1 MGRTQDREKDA
12 MKNLVTTGY
21 ETLLRL
27 NEANQDYFLER
38 WSIRMEDAGYLQHT
52 TAKRVDCLVALK
64 EFLQPVLADIES
76 GQVPAEFSELLHR
89 DSGWERFLI
98 ESSRRHRTRGITFD
112 MFLGCFKTFIYSL
125 LDVIEAMDVE
135 YARKVDARRLIRLYG
150 DAIEVLYLQDW
161 IRIFPEFSDGRLDDM
176 NRLLT
181 LEKCRFENIL
191 NATSDLILVVDGGGL
206 VVNINA
212 AVKAVMDE
220 KQALKRPV
228 WEVLSLEG
236 GSVEELLR
244 YYPVGITC
252 ELAPFGESSIYKMQV
267 NPLKSVSLASDQY
280 IFVLTNMT
288 TQAMQ
293 RQTLERIV
301 DEKTEALRKEKAQ
314 LEEMNITLR
323 NVLKSVGREHEEHAS
338 NLAAKVNTLV
348 LPSLERIESEND
360 PAIRKGYVTVVK
372 DQLTR
377 LLPRDSG
384 GMPLLL
390 KLTQMEMKVCQF
402 IQSGHSNKDIAD
414 LLTLSVETIQ
424 THRKSIRRKLGL
436 HGRNANLYAHLNT
449 MGLQDQ
455 MGS

>member
-1 MGRTQDREKDA
+1 MNAKDS
-12 MKNLVTTGY
+12 TCY
-21 ETLLRL
+21 QILLGL
-27 NEANQDYFLER
+27 TEAHQDYFLAR
-38 WSIRMEDAGYLQHT
+38 WSLRMEAAGYLQHT
-52 TAKRVDCLVALK
+52 TAKRVDCMVALK
-64 EFLQPVLADIES
+64 EFLQPIIEDIEHD
-76 GQVPAEFSELLHR
+76 VIPDEFSSLLRR
-89 DSGWERFLI
+89 DNGWERFLI
-98 ESSRRHRTRGITFD
+98 ESSRRHRARGITFD
-112 MFLGCFKTFIYSL
+112 MFLGCFKTFVYSL
-125 LDVIEAMDVE
+125 LDVIESMDAQ
-135 YARKVDARRLIRLYG
+135 YDRKVEARRLVRIYG
-150 DAIEVLYLQDW
+150 DALEVLYLQDW
-161 IRIFPEFSDGRLDDM
+161 IRIFPEFSDKKLDDM

-191 NATSDLILVVDGGGL
+191 NATSDLMFVVDGNGS
-206 VVNINA
+206 VANINA
-212 AVKAVMDE
+212 AVKAVMGE
-220 KQALKRPV
+220 ASTLGRPI

-236 GSVEELLR
+236 FSVEELLR

-252 ELAPFGESSIYKMQV
+252 ELAPIDETTIYRMQI
-267 NPLKSVSLASDQY
+267 NPINSVSLASDQY

-323 NVLKSVGREHEEHAS
+323 NVLKSVGKEHEDHAS

-348 LPSLERIESEND
+348 LPALERIESEND

-377 LLPRDSG
+377 LLPRDSS

-414 LLTLSVETIQ
+414 LMNLSVETIQ
-424 THRKSIRRKLGL
+424 THRKNIRRKLGL
-436 HGRNANLYAHLNT
+436 LGKSISLYAHLNT
-449 MGLQDQ
+449 MGLKDTL
-455 MGS
+455 GR

>member
-1 MGRTQDREKDA
+1 
-12 MKNLVTTGY
+12 MKTPATNGH
-21 ETLLRL
+21 EGLLRL
-27 NEANQDYFLER
+27 IGSDQDYFLER
-38 WSIRMEDAGYLQHT
+38 WAIRMEAAGYLQHT
-52 TAKRVDCLVALK
+52 TAKRVDCMVALK
-64 EFLQPVLADIES
+64 EFLHPILADLETGGIPS
-76 GQVPAEFSELLHR
+76 DFPELLHR

-98 ESSRRHRTRGITFD
+98 ESSRRHRARGITFD
-112 MFLGCFKTFIYSL
+112 MFLGCFKTFIHSL
-125 LDVIEAMDVE
+125 LDVIEAMDAE
-135 YARKVDARRLIRLYG
+135 YARKVEARRLIRLYG
-150 DAIEVLYLQDW
+150 DALEVLYLQDW
-161 IRIFPEFSDGRLDDM
+161 IRTFPDFSDGRLDDM

-191 NATSDLILVVDGGGL
+191 NATSDLILVVDATGQ

-220 KQALKRPV
+220 ARVLHRPI

-236 GSVEELLR
+236 DSVEELLR

-252 ELAPFGESSIYKMQV
+252 ELAPFGESAIYKMQV
-267 NPLKSVSLASDQY
+267 NPLKSVSMASDQY

-288 TQAMQ
+288 TQALQ
-293 RQTLERIV
+293 RETLERIV
-301 DEKTEALRKEKAQ
+301 GEKTEALRREKAQ

-348 LPSLERIESEND
+348 LPALERIESEND

-414 LLTLSVETIQ
+414 LLNLSVETIQ

-436 HGRNANLYAHLNT
+436 HGRNISLYAHLNT
-449 MGLQDQ
+449 MGLDAS

>member
-1 MGRTQDREKDA
+1 MTTP
-12 MKNLVTTGY
+12 VTNGH
-21 ETLLRL
+21 EGLLRL
-27 NEANQDYFLER
+27 IESDQDSFLER
-38 WSIRMEDAGYLQHT
+38 WTIRMEAAGYLQHT
-52 TAKRVDCLVALK
+52 TAKRVDCMVALQ
-64 EFLQPVLADIES
+64 EFLHPILADLETGGIPS
-76 GQVPAEFSELLHR
+76 DFPELLRR

-98 ESSRRHRTRGITFD
+98 ESSRRHRARGITFD
-112 MFLGCFKTFIYSL
+112 MFLGCFKTFIHSL
-125 LDVIEAMDVE
+125 LDVIEAMDAE
-135 YARKVDARRLIRLYG
+135 YARKVEARRLIRLYG
-150 DAIEVLYLQDW
+150 DALEVLYLQDW
-161 IRIFPEFSDGRLDDM
+161 IRIFPDFSDGRLDDM

-191 NATSDLILVVDGGGL
+191 NATSDLILVVDATGQ

-220 KQALKRPV
+220 ARVLHRPI

-236 GSVEELLR
+236 DSVEELLR

-252 ELAPFGESSIYKMQV
+252 ELAPFGESAIYKMQV
-267 NPLKSVSLASDQY
+267 NPLKSVSMASDQY

-288 TQAMQ
+288 TQALQ
-293 RQTLERIV
+293 REKLERIV
-301 DEKTEALRKEKAQ
+301 DEKTEALRREKAQ

-348 LPSLERIESEND
+348 LPALERIESEND
-360 PAIRKGYVTVVK
+360 PSIRKGYVTVVK

-414 LLTLSVETIQ
+414 LLNLSVETIQ

-436 HGRNANLYAHLNT
+436 HGRNISLYAHLNT
-449 MGLQDQ
+449 MGLDES

>member
-1 MGRTQDREKDA
+1 
-12 MKNLVTTGY
+12 MKTPVTNGH
-21 ETLLRL
+21 EGLLRL
-27 NEANQDYFLER
+27 IETDQDYFLER
-38 WSIRMEDAGYLQHT
+38 WTIRMEAAGYLQHT
-52 TAKRVDCLVALK
+52 TAKRVDCMVALK
-64 EFLQPVLADIES
+64 EFLHPILADLES
-76 GQVPAEFSELLHR
+76 GGIPSDFPELLRR

-98 ESSRRHRTRGITFD
+98 ESSRRHRARGITFD
-112 MFLGCFKTFIYSL
+112 MFLGCFKTFIHSL
-125 LDVIEAMDVE
+125 LDVIEAMDAE
-135 YARKVDARRLIRLYG
+135 YARKVEARRLIRLYG
-150 DAIEVLYLQDW
+150 DALEVLYLQDW
-161 IRIFPEFSDGRLDDM
+161 IRTFPDFSDGRLDDM

-191 NATSDLILVVDGGGL
+191 NATSDLILVVDATGQ

-220 KQALKRPV
+220 AHVMHRPI

-236 GSVEELLR
+236 DSVDELLR

-252 ELAPFGESSIYKMQV
+252 ELAPFGESAIYRMQV
-267 NPLKSVSLASDQY
+267 NPLKSVSMASDQY

-293 RQTLERIV
+293 RETLERIV
-301 DEKTEALRKEKAQ
+301 DEKTEALRREKAQ

-348 LPSLERIESEND
+348 LPALERIESEND
-360 PAIRKGYVTVVK
+360 PAIRKGYVTVAK

-414 LLTLSVETIQ
+414 LLNLSVETIQ

-436 HGRNANLYAHLNT
+436 HGRSVSLFAHLNT
-449 MGLQDQ
+449 MGLDSAL
-455 MGS
+455 GS

>member
-1 MGRTQDREKDA
+1 
-12 MKNLVTTGY
+12 MKTPATNGH
-21 ETLLRL
+21 EGLLRL
-27 NEANQDYFLER
+27 IESDQDYFLER
-38 WSIRMEDAGYLQHT
+38 WAIRMEAAGYLQHT
-52 TAKRVDCLVALK
+52 TAKRVDCMVALK
-64 EFLQPVLADIES
+64 EFLHPILADLETGGIPS
-76 GQVPAEFSELLHR
+76 DFPELLHR

-98 ESSRRHRTRGITFD
+98 ESSRRHRARGITFD
-112 MFLGCFKTFIYSL
+112 MFLGCFKTFIHSL
-125 LDVIEAMDVE
+125 LDVIEAMDAE
-135 YARKVDARRLIRLYG
+135 YARKVEARRLIRLYG
-150 DAIEVLYLQDW
+150 DALEVLYLQDW
-161 IRIFPEFSDGRLDDM
+161 IRTFPDFSDGRLDDM

-191 NATSDLILVVDGGGL
+191 NATSDLILVVDATGQ

-220 KQALKRPV
+220 ARVLHRPI

-236 GSVEELLR
+236 DSVEELLR

-252 ELAPFGESSIYKMQV
+252 ELAPFGESAIYKMQV
-267 NPLKSVSLASDQY
+267 NPLKSVSMASDQY

-288 TQAMQ
+288 TQALQ
-293 RQTLERIV
+293 RETLERIV
-301 DEKTEALRKEKAQ
+301 GEKTEALRREKAQ

-348 LPSLERIESEND
+348 LPALERIESEND

-414 LLTLSVETIQ
+414 LLNLSVETIQ

-436 HGRNANLYAHLNT
+436 HGRNISLYAHLNT
-449 MGLQDQ
+449 MGLDAS

>member
-1 MGRTQDREKDA
+1 
-12 MKNLVTTGY
+12 MKPLVTTGY
-21 ETLLRL
+21 EALLRL
-27 NEANQDYFLER
+27 VESHRDYFLER
-38 WSIRMEDAGYLQHT
+38 WAVRMDAAGYLQHT
-52 TAKRVDCLVALK
+52 TAKRQDCLVALK
-64 EFLQPVLADIES
+64 EFLEPVLNDIERRE
-76 GQVPAEFSELLHR
+76 VPAEFSELLRR

-98 ESSRRHRTRGITFD
+98 ESSRRHRARGITFD

-135 YARKVDARRLIRLYG
+135 YARKVEARRLIRLYG
-150 DAIEVLYLQDW
+150 DALEVLYIQDW
-161 IRIFPEFSDGRLDDM
+161 TSLYPDFPETRLDDM

-191 NATSDLILVVDGGGL
+191 NATSDLMFVVDSTGV
-206 VVNINA
+206 VVNVNA
-212 AVKAVMDE
+212 AVQAVMAGD
-220 KQALKRPV
+220 ALYRPI
-228 WEVLSLEG
+228 WEVLSLEAD
-236 GSVEELLR
+236 SVAEMLR
-244 YYPVGITC
+244 YYPLGATC
-252 ELAPFGESSIYKMQV
+252 ELAPFGESAIYKMQI
-267 NPLKSVSLASDQY
+267 NAINTVSLASDQY

-293 RQTLERIV
+293 RETLERIV
-301 DEKTEALRKEKAQ
+301 DEKTEALRREKAQ

-348 LPSLERIESEND
+348 LPALERIESEND
-360 PAIRKGYVTVVK
+360 ASIRKGYVTVVK

-377 LLPRDSG
+377 LLPRDPG

-414 LLTLSVETIQ
+414 LLNLSVETIQ

-436 HGRNANLYAHLNT
+436 HGRSVSLYAHLNT
-449 MGLQDQ
+449 MGLDES
-455 MGS
+455 MGR

>member
-1 MGRTQDREKDA
+1 MNAKDSTC
-12 MKNLVTTGY
+12 NQILLGLT
-21 ETLLRL
+21 ETH
-27 NEANQDYFLER
+27 QDYFLER
-38 WSIRMEDAGYLQHT
+38 WSVRMEAAGYLQHT
-52 TAKRVDCLVALK
+52 TAKRVDCMVALK
-64 EFLQPVLADIES
+64 EFLQPIIEDIEHDLI
-76 GQVPAEFSELLHR
+76 PDEFSVLLR
-89 DSGWERFLI
+89 RNNGWERFLI

-112 MFLGCFKTFIYSL
+112 MFLGCFKTFVYSL
-125 LDVIEAMDVE
+125 LDVIEGMDAE
-135 YARKVDARRLIRLYG
+135 YGRKVEARRLVRIYG
-150 DAIEVLYLQDW
+150 DALEVLYLQDW
-161 IRIFPEFSDGRLDDM
+161 IRIFPEFSDRKLDDM

-191 NATSDLILVVDGGGL
+191 NATSDLMFVVDGNGL

-220 KQALKRPV
+220 ALTLDRPI

-236 GSVEELLR
+236 SSVEELLR

-252 ELAPFGESSIYKMQV
+252 ELAPFGETTIYRMQI
-267 NPLKSVSLASDQY
+267 NPINSVSLASDQF

-288 TQAMQ
+288 TQALQ
-293 RQTLERIV
+293 RQILERIV

-323 NVLKSVGREHEEHAS
+323 NVLRSVGKEHEDHAS

-348 LPSLERIESEND
+348 LPALERIESEND

-377 LLPRDSG
+377 LLPQDPS

-414 LLTLSVETIQ
+414 LMNLSIETIQ
-424 THRKSIRRKLGL
+424 THRKNIRRKLGL
-436 HGRNANLYAHLNT
+436 LGRNVSLYAHLNT
-449 MGLQDQ
+449 MGLNEPL
-455 MGS
+455 GR

>member
-1 MGRTQDREKDA
+1 MHEWEKDV
-12 MKNLVTTGY
+12 MKALVTTGH
-21 ETLLRL
+21 ETLLGL
-27 NEANQDYFLER
+27 VQLHQEYFLER
-38 WSIRMEDAGYLQHT
+38 WAVHMETAGYLQHT
-52 TAKRVDCLVALK
+52 TAKREDCLVALT
-64 EFLQPVLADIES
+64 EFLQPILRDIER
-76 GQVPAEFSELLHR
+76 AEIPEDFSELLR
-89 DSGWERFLI
+89 RGTGWERFLV
-98 ESSRRHRTRGITFD
+98 ESSRRHRARGITFD
-112 MFLGCFKTFIYSL
+112 MFLGCFKTFVYSL

-161 IRIFPEFSDGRLDDM
+161 IRISPDFSDGRLDDM

-191 NATSDLILVVDGGGL
+191 NATSDLILVVDSDGL

-228 WEVLSLEG
+228 WEILSLEG
-236 GSVEELLR
+236 GSIEELLR

-288 TQAMQ
+288 TQALQ
-293 RQTLERIV
+293 RETLEGIV
-301 DEKTEALRKEKAQ
+301 DEKTEALRREKAQ

-323 NVLKSVGREHEEHAS
+323 NVLKNVGKEHEEHAS
-338 NLAAKVNTLV
+338 ELAAKVNTLV
-348 LPSLERIESEND
+348 LPALERIETEND

-384 GMPLLL
+384 GMPLLF

-414 LLTLSVETIQ
+414 LLNLSVETIQ
-424 THRKSIRRKLGL
+424 THRKNIRRKLGL
-436 HGRNANLYAHLNT
+436 HGRSVSLYAHLNT

-455 MGS
+455 LGS

>member
-1 MGRTQDREKDA
+1 
-12 MKNLVTTGY
+12 MKTPVTNGH
-21 ETLLRL
+21 EGLLRL
-27 NEANQDYFLER
+27 IETDQDYFLER
-38 WSIRMEDAGYLQHT
+38 WTIRMEAAGYLQHT
-52 TAKRVDCLVALK
+52 TAKRVDCMVALK
-64 EFLQPVLADIES
+64 EFLHPILADLES
-76 GQVPAEFSELLHR
+76 GGIPSDFPELLRR

-98 ESSRRHRTRGITFD
+98 ESSRRHRARGITFD
-112 MFLGCFKTFIYSL
+112 MFLGCFKTFIHSL
-125 LDVIEAMDVE
+125 LDVIEAMDAE
-135 YARKVDARRLIRLYG
+135 YARKVEARRLIRLYG
-150 DAIEVLYLQDW
+150 DALEVLYLQDW
-161 IRIFPEFSDGRLDDM
+161 IRTFPDFSDGRLDDM

-191 NATSDLILVVDGGGL
+191 NATSDLILVVDGTGQ

-220 KQALKRPV
+220 AHVMHRPI

-236 GSVEELLR
+236 DSVDELLR

-252 ELAPFGESSIYKMQV
+252 ELAPFGESAIYRMQV
-267 NPLKSVSLASDQY
+267 NPLKSVSMASDQY

-293 RQTLERIV
+293 RETLERIV
-301 DEKTEALRKEKAQ
+301 DEKTEALRREKAQ

-348 LPSLERIESEND
+348 LPALERIESEND
-360 PAIRKGYVTVVK
+360 PAIRKGYVTVAK

-414 LLTLSVETIQ
+414 LLNLSVETIQ

-436 HGRNANLYAHLNT
+436 HGRSVSLFAHLNT
-449 MGLQDQ
+449 MGLDSAL
-455 MGS
+455 GS

>member
-1 MGRTQDREKDA
+1 MGRTHDRGSTT
-12 MKNLVTTGY
+12 MKTLATTDH
-21 ETLLRL
+21 EVLLRL
-27 NEANQDYFLER
+27 VETHEDFFLER
-38 WSIRMEDAGYLQHT
+38 WSVRMEVAGYLQHT

-64 EFLQPVLADIES
+64 EFVQPILADIES
-76 GQVPAEFSELLHR
+76 GRTPADFSELLRR

-98 ESSRRHRTRGITFD
+98 ESSRRHRARGITLD
-112 MFLGCFKTFIYSL
+112 MFLGCFKTFIHSL

-135 YARKVDARRLIRLYG
+135 YVRKVEARRLTRLYG

-161 IRIFPEFSDGRLDDM
+161 IRIFPEFSDGRLEDM

-191 NATSDLILVVDGGGL
+191 NATSDLILVVDANGL
-206 VVNINA
+206 VVNTNA

-220 KQALKRPV
+220 GNVLGHPV

-236 GSVEELLR
+236 DSVEELLR

-252 ELAPFGESSIYKMQV
+252 ELAPFGESAIFRMQV

-301 DEKTEALRKEKAQ
+301 DEKTEALRREKAQ

-348 LPSLERIESEND
+348 LPALERIESEND

-402 IQSGHSNKDIAD
+402 VQSGHSNKDIAD
-414 LLTLSVETIQ
+414 LLNLSVETIQ

-436 HGRNANLYAHLNT
+436 HGKNASLYAHLNT
-449 MGLQDQ
+449 MGLND
-455 MGS
+455 

>member
-1 MGRTQDREKDA
+1 
-12 MKNLVTTGY
+12 MKTPATNGH
-21 ETLLRL
+21 EGLLRL
-27 NEANQDYFLER
+27 IESDQDYFLER
-38 WSIRMEDAGYLQHT
+38 WAIRMEAAGYLQHT
-52 TAKRVDCLVALK
+52 TAKRVDCMVALK
-64 EFLQPVLADIES
+64 EFLHPILADLETGGIPS
-76 GQVPAEFSELLHR
+76 DFPELLHR

-98 ESSRRHRTRGITFD
+98 ESSRRHRARGITFD
-112 MFLGCFKTFIYSL
+112 MFLGCFKTFIHSL
-125 LDVIEAMDVE
+125 LDVIEAMDAE
-135 YARKVDARRLIRLYG
+135 YARKVEARRLIRLYG
-150 DAIEVLYLQDW
+150 DALEVLYLQDW
-161 IRIFPEFSDGRLDDM
+161 IRTFPDFSDGRLDDM

-191 NATSDLILVVDGGGL
+191 NATSDLILVVDATGQ

-220 KQALKRPV
+220 ARVLHRPI

-236 GSVEELLR
+236 DSVEELLR

-252 ELAPFGESSIYKMQV
+252 ELAPFGESAIYKMQV
-267 NPLKSVSLASDQY
+267 NPLKSVSMASDQY

-288 TQAMQ
+288 TQALQ
-293 RQTLERIV
+293 RETLERIV
-301 DEKTEALRKEKAQ
+301 GEKTEALRREKAQ

-348 LPSLERIESEND
+348 LPALERIESEND

-414 LLTLSVETIQ
+414 LLNLSVETIQ

-436 HGRNANLYAHLNT
+436 HGRNISLYAHLNT
-449 MGLQDQ
+449 MGLDES

>member
-1 MGRTQDREKDA
+1 
-12 MKNLVTTGY
+12 MKTPVTNGH
-21 ETLLRL
+21 EGLLRL
-27 NEANQDYFLER
+27 IETHQDYFLER
-38 WSIRMEDAGYLQHT
+38 WAIRMEAAGYLQHT
-52 TAKRVDCLVALK
+52 TAKRVDCMVALK
-64 EFLQPVLADIES
+64 EFLHPILADLETGGIPS
-76 GQVPAEFSELLHR
+76 DFPELLRR

-98 ESSRRHRTRGITFD
+98 ESSRRHRARGITFD
-112 MFLGCFKTFIYSL
+112 MFLGCFKTFIHSL
-125 LDVIEAMDVE
+125 LDVIEAMDAE
-135 YARKVDARRLIRLYG
+135 YARKVEARRLIRLYG
-150 DAIEVLYLQDW
+150 DALEVLYLQDW
-161 IRIFPEFSDGRLDDM
+161 IRTFPDFSDGRLDDM

-191 NATSDLILVVDGGGL
+191 NATSDLILVVDATGQ

-220 KQALKRPV
+220 ARVLHRPI

-236 GSVEELLR
+236 DSVEELLR

-252 ELAPFGESSIYKMQV
+252 ELAPFGESAIYKMQV
-267 NPLKSVSLASDQY
+267 NPLKSVSMASDQY

-288 TQAMQ
+288 TQALQ
-293 RQTLERIV
+293 RETLERIV
-301 DEKTEALRKEKAQ
+301 GEKTEALRREKAQ

-348 LPSLERIESEND
+348 LPALERIESEND

-414 LLTLSVETIQ
+414 LLNLSVETIQ

-436 HGRNANLYAHLNT
+436 HGRNISLYAHLNT
-449 MGLQDQ
+449 MGLDAS

>member
-1 MGRTQDREKDA
+1 

>member
-1 MGRTQDREKDA
+1 
-12 MKNLVTTGY
+12 MKTPVTNGH
-21 ETLLRL
+21 EGLLRL
-27 NEANQDYFLER
+27 IESDQDYFLER
-38 WSIRMEDAGYLQHT
+38 WTIRMEAAGYLQHT
-52 TAKRVDCLVALK
+52 TAKRVDCMVALR
-64 EFLQPVLADIES
+64 EFLHPILTDIQS
-76 GQVPAEFSELLHR
+76 GGVPADFPELLRR

-98 ESSRRHRTRGITFD
+98 ESSRRHRARGITFD
-112 MFLGCFKTFIYSL
+112 MFLGCFKTFIHSL
-125 LDVIEAMDVE
+125 LDVVEAMDAE
-135 YARKVDARRLIRLYG
+135 YARKVEARRLIRLYG
-150 DAIEVLYLQDW
+150 DALEVLYLQDW
-161 IRIFPEFSDGRLDDM
+161 IRTFPDFSDGRLDDM

-191 NATSDLILVVDGGGL
+191 NATSDLILVVDATGQ

-220 KQALKRPV
+220 AHVLHRPV

-236 GSVEELLR
+236 DSVEELLR

-252 ELAPFGESSIYKMQV
+252 ELAPFGESAIYKMQV
-267 NPLKSVSLASDQY
+267 TPLKSVSMASDQY

-288 TQAMQ
+288 TQALQ
-293 RQTLERIV
+293 REKLERIV
-301 DEKTEALRKEKAQ
+301 DEKTEALRREKAQ

-348 LPSLERIESEND
+348 LPALERIESEND
-360 PAIRKGYVTVVK
+360 PSIRKGYFTVVK

-414 LLTLSVETIQ
+414 LLNLSVETIQ

-436 HGRNANLYAHLNT
+436 HGRNISLYAHLNT
-449 MGLQDQ
+449 MGLDES

>member
-1 MGRTQDREKDA
+1 
-12 MKNLVTTGY
+12 MKTLDTNGY

-27 NEANQDYFLER
+27 GEADQDYFLER
-38 WSIRMEDAGYLQHT
+38 WSIRMEAAGYLQHT

-76 GQVPAEFSELLHR
+76 GEIPADFSVLLRR

-98 ESSRRHRTRGITFD
+98 ESSRRHRARGITFD

-125 LDVIEAMDVE
+125 LDVIEVMDVE
-135 YARKVDARRLIRLYG
+135 YARKVDARRLIRRYG

-161 IRIFPEFSDGRLDDM
+161 IRIFPEFSVDRLDDM

-191 NATSDLILVVDGGGL
+191 NATSDLILVVDGSGL

-212 AVKAVMDE
+212 AVKALMDE
-220 KQALKRPV
+220 TQALDRPV
-228 WEVLSLEG
+228 WEVLALEG
-236 GSVEELLR
+236 DSVEELLR

-252 ELAPFGESSIYKMQV
+252 ELAPFGESSIYRMQI

-301 DEKTEALRKEKAQ
+301 DEKTEDLRKEKAQ

-348 LPSLERIESEND
+348 LPALERIESEND
-360 PAIRKGYVTVVK
+360 LAIRKGYITVVK

-377 LLPRDSG
+377 LLPRDTG

-414 LLTLSVETIQ
+414 LLNLSVETPDPPQEHPPQ
-424 THRKSIRRKLGL
+424 TRSARQKRQPLRPSQHHGIA
-436 HGRNANLYAHLNT
+436 GRN
-449 MGLQDQ
+449 G
-455 MGS
+455 

>member
-1 MGRTQDREKDA
+1 
-12 MKNLVTTGY
+12 MKTPVTNGH
-21 ETLLRL
+21 EGLLRL
-27 NEANQDYFLER
+27 IESDQDYFLER
-38 WSIRMEDAGYLQHT
+38 WAIRMEAAGYLQHT
-52 TAKRVDCLVALK
+52 TAKRVDCMVALK
-64 EFLQPVLADIES
+64 EFLHPILADLES
-76 GQVPAEFSELLHR
+76 GGIPSDFPELLRR

-98 ESSRRHRTRGITFD
+98 ESSRRHRARGITFD
-112 MFLGCFKTFIYSL
+112 MFLGCFKTFIHSL
-125 LDVIEAMDVE
+125 LDVIEAMDAE
-135 YARKVDARRLIRLYG
+135 YARKVEARRLIRLYG
-150 DAIEVLYLQDW
+150 DALEVLYLQDW
-161 IRIFPEFSDGRLDDM
+161 IRIFPDFSDGRLDDM

-191 NATSDLILVVDGGGL
+191 NATSDLILVVDGTGQ

-220 KQALKRPV
+220 ARVLHRPV

-236 GSVEELLR
+236 DSVEELLR

-252 ELAPFGESSIYKMQV
+252 ELAPFGESAIYKMQV
-267 NPLKSVSLASDQY
+267 NPLKSVSMASDQY

-288 TQAMQ
+288 TQALQ
-293 RQTLERIV
+293 RETLERIV
-301 DEKTEALRKEKAQ
+301 GEKTEALRREKAQ

-348 LPSLERIESEND
+348 LPALERIESEND
-360 PAIRKGYVTVVK
+360 PSIRKGYVTVVK

-414 LLTLSVETIQ
+414 LLNLSVETIQ

-436 HGRNANLYAHLNT
+436 KGGSLSLAAF
-449 MGLQDQ
+449 LQQ
-455 MGS
+455 HPPL

>member
-1 MGRTQDREKDA
+1 
-12 MKNLVTTGY
+12 MKTLVTTGY

-27 NEANQDYFLER
+27 DEANQDYFLER

-191 NATSDLILVVDGGGL
+191 NATSDLILVVDGNGL

-220 KQALKRPV
+220 KQALERPV

-288 TQAMQ
+288 TQALQ

-323 NVLKSVGREHEEHAS
+323 NVLKNVGKEHEEHADK
-338 NLAAKVNTLV
+338 LAAKVNTLV
-348 LPSLERIESEND
+348 LPALERIETEND
-360 PAIRKGYVTVVK
+360 PGIRKGYVTVVK

-414 LLTLSVETIQ
+414 LLNLSVETIQ
-424 THRKSIRRKLGL
+424 THRKNIRRKLGL
-436 HGRNANLYAHLNT
+436 HGRSVSLYAHLNT

-455 MGS
+455 LGS

>member
-1 MGRTQDREKDA
+1 
-12 MKNLVTTGY
+12 MKTPATNGH
-21 ETLLRL
+21 EGLLRL
-27 NEANQDYFLER
+27 IESDQDYFLER
-38 WSIRMEDAGYLQHT
+38 WAIRMEAAGYLQHT
-52 TAKRVDCLVALK
+52 TAKRVDCMVALK
-64 EFLQPVLADIES
+64 EFLHPILADLETGGIPS
-76 GQVPAEFSELLHR
+76 DFPELLHR

-98 ESSRRHRTRGITFD
+98 ESSRRHRARGITFD
-112 MFLGCFKTFIYSL
+112 MFLGCFKTFIHSL
-125 LDVIEAMDVE
+125 LDVIEAMDAE
-135 YARKVDARRLIRLYG
+135 YARKVEARRLIRLYG
-150 DAIEVLYLQDW
+150 DALEVLYLQDW
-161 IRIFPEFSDGRLDDM
+161 IRTFPDFSDGRLDDM

-191 NATSDLILVVDGGGL
+191 NATSDLILVVDATGQ

-220 KQALKRPV
+220 ARVLHRPI

-236 GSVEELLR
+236 DSVEELLR

-252 ELAPFGESSIYKMQV
+252 ELAPFGESAIYKMQV
-267 NPLKSVSLASDQY
+267 NPLKSVSMASDQY

-288 TQAMQ
+288 TQALQ
-293 RQTLERIV
+293 RETLERIV
-301 DEKTEALRKEKAQ
+301 GEKTEALRREKAQ

-348 LPSLERIESEND
+348 LPALERIESEND
-360 PAIRKGYVTVVK
+360 PSIRKGYVTVVK

-414 LLTLSVETIQ
+414 LLNLSVETIQ

-436 HGRNANLYAHLNT
+436 HGRNISLYAHLNT
-449 MGLQDQ
+449 MGLDAS

>member
-1 MGRTQDREKDA
+1 LPEKIA
-12 MKNLVTTGY
+12 MKTPATNGH
-21 ETLLRL
+21 EGLLRL
-27 NEANQDYFLER
+27 IESDQDYFLER
-38 WSIRMEDAGYLQHT
+38 WAIRMEAAGYLQHT
-52 TAKRVDCLVALK
+52 TAKRVDCMVALK
-64 EFLQPVLADIES
+64 EFLHPILADLETGGIPS
-76 GQVPAEFSELLHR
+76 DFPELLHR

-98 ESSRRHRTRGITFD
+98 ESSRRHRARGITFD
-112 MFLGCFKTFIYSL
+112 MFLGCFKTFIHSL
-125 LDVIEAMDVE
+125 LDVIEAMDAE
-135 YARKVDARRLIRLYG
+135 YARKVEARRLIRLYG
-150 DAIEVLYLQDW
+150 DALEVLYLQDW
-161 IRIFPEFSDGRLDDM
+161 IRTFPDFSDGRLDDM

-191 NATSDLILVVDGGGL
+191 NATSDLILVVDATGQ

-220 KQALKRPV
+220 ARVLHRPI

-236 GSVEELLR
+236 DSVEELLR

-252 ELAPFGESSIYKMQV
+252 ELAPFGESAIYKMQV
-267 NPLKSVSLASDQY
+267 NPLKSVSMASDQY

-288 TQAMQ
+288 TQALQ
-293 RQTLERIV
+293 RETLERIV
-301 DEKTEALRKEKAQ
+301 GEKTEALRREKAQ

-348 LPSLERIESEND
+348 LPALERIESEND

-414 LLTLSVETIQ
+414 LLNLSVETIQ

-436 HGRNANLYAHLNT
+436 HGRNISLYAHLNT
-449 MGLQDQ
+449 MGLDAS

>member
-1 MGRTQDREKDA
+1 MQERNKDA
-12 MKNLVTTGY
+12 MKTLVTTAHG
-21 ETLLRL
+21 TLLRL
-27 NEANQDYFLER
+27 VESQLEYFLER
-38 WSIRMEDAGYLQHT
+38 WALHMETAGYLQHT
-52 TAKRVDCLVALK
+52 TAKREDCLVALT
-64 EFLQPVLADIES
+64 EFLQPILHDIER
-76 GQVPAEFSELLHR
+76 GEVPRDFSELLR
-89 DSGWERFLI
+89 RGSGWERFLV
-98 ESSRRHRTRGITFD
+98 ESSRRHRARGITFD
-112 MFLGCFKTFIYSL
+112 MFLGCFKTFIYSV
-125 LDVIEAMDVE
+125 LDVIEAMDTD
-135 YARKVDARRLIRLYG
+135 YARKVDARRLVRLYG
-150 DAIEVLYLQDW
+150 DALEVLYLQDW
-161 IRIFPEFSDGRLDDM
+161 IRISHDFSDGRLDDM

-191 NATSDLILVVDGGGL
+191 NATSDLILVVDVDGL
-206 VVNINA
+206 VVNTNA

-220 KQALKRPV
+220 ARVLGRPI

-236 GSVEELLR
+236 ESVGEMLR

-252 ELAPFGESSIYKMQV
+252 ELAPFGENSIYRMQV

-293 RQTLERIV
+293 RETLERIV
-301 DEKTEALRKEKAQ
+301 DEKTEALRREKAQ

-323 NVLKSVGREHEEHAS
+323 NVLKSVGREHEEHAGK
-338 NLAAKVNTLV
+338 LAVKVNTLV
-348 LPSLERIESEND
+348 LPALERIETEND
-360 PAIRKGYVTVVK
+360 AAIRKGYVTVVK

-414 LLTLSVETIQ
+414 LLNLSVETIQ
-424 THRKSIRRKLGL
+424 THRKNIRRKLGL
-436 HGRNANLYAHLNT
+436 HGRSVSLYAHLNT

-455 MGS
+455 LGS

>member
-1 MGRTQDREKDA
+1 
-12 MKNLVTTGY
+12 MKTLVTTGY

-27 NEANQDYFLER
+27 DEANQDYFLER

-64 EFLQPVLADIES
+64 EFLQPVLADMES

-191 NATSDLILVVDGGGL
+191 NATSDLILVVDGSGL

-212 AVKAVMDE
+212 AVKDVMDE
-220 KQALKRPV
+220 KQALERPV

-402 IQSGHSNKDIAD
+402 IQSGHSNKGIAD

-436 HGRNANLYAHLNT
+436 HGRSANLYAHLNT

>member
-1 MGRTQDREKDA
+1 
-12 MKNLVTTGY
+12 MKTLDTNGY

-27 NEANQDYFLER
+27 GEADQDYFLER
-38 WSIRMEDAGYLQHT
+38 WSIRMEAAGYLQHT

-76 GQVPAEFSELLHR
+76 GEIPADFSVLLRR

-98 ESSRRHRTRGITFD
+98 ESSRRHRARGITFD

-125 LDVIEAMDVE
+125 LDVIEVMDVE
-135 YARKVDARRLIRLYG
+135 YARKVDARRLIRRYG

-161 IRIFPEFSDGRLDDM
+161 IRIFPEFSVDRLDDM

-191 NATSDLILVVDGGGL
+191 NATSDLILVVDGSGL

-212 AVKAVMDE
+212 AVKALMDE
-220 KQALKRPV
+220 TQALDRPV
-228 WEVLSLEG
+228 WEVLALEG
-236 GSVEELLR
+236 DSVEELLR

-252 ELAPFGESSIYKMQV
+252 ELAPFGESSIYRMQI

-301 DEKTEALRKEKAQ
+301 DEKTEDLRKEKAQ

-348 LPSLERIESEND
+348 LPALERIESEND
-360 PAIRKGYVTVVK
+360 LAIRKGYVTVVK

-377 LLPRDSG
+377 LLPRDTG

-414 LLTLSVETIQ
+414 LLNLSVETIQ

-436 HGRNANLYAHLNT
+436 HGRNVSLYAHLNT
-449 MGLQDQ
+449 MGLQDG

>member
-1 MGRTQDREKDA
+1 
-12 MKNLVTTGY
+12 MKTLDTNGY

-27 NEANQDYFLER
+27 GEADQDYFLER
-38 WSIRMEDAGYLQHT
+38 WSIRMEAAGYLQHT

-76 GQVPAEFSELLHR
+76 GEIPADFSVLLRR

-98 ESSRRHRTRGITFD
+98 ESSRRHRARGITFD

-125 LDVIEAMDVE
+125 LDVIEVMDVE
-135 YARKVDARRLIRLYG
+135 YARKVDARRLIRRYG

-161 IRIFPEFSDGRLDDM
+161 IRIFPEFSVDRLDDM

-191 NATSDLILVVDGGGL
+191 NATSDLILVVDGSGL

-212 AVKAVMDE
+212 AVKALMDE
-220 KQALKRPV
+220 TQALDRPV
-228 WEVLSLEG
+228 WEVLALEG
-236 GSVEELLR
+236 DSVEELLR
-244 YYPVGITC
+244 YYPVGISC
-252 ELAPFGESSIYKMQV
+252 ELAPFGESSIYRMQI

-301 DEKTEALRKEKAQ
+301 DEKTEDLRKEKAQ

-348 LPSLERIESEND
+348 LPALERIESEND
-360 PAIRKGYVTVVK
+360 LAIRKGYVTVVK

-377 LLPRDSG
+377 LLPRDTG

-414 LLTLSVETIQ
+414 LLNLSVETIQ

-436 HGRNANLYAHLNT
+436 HGRNVSLYAHLNT
-449 MGLQDQ
+449 MGLQDG

>member
-1 MGRTQDREKDA
+1 
-12 MKNLVTTGY
+12 MKPLVTTGY
-21 ETLLRL
+21 EALLRL
-27 NEANQDYFLER
+27 VESHRDYFLER
-38 WSIRMEDAGYLQHT
+38 WTVRMDAAGYLQHT
-52 TAKRVDCLVALK
+52 TAKRQDCLVALK
-64 EFLQPVLADIES
+64 EFLQPVLNDIERREI
-76 GQVPAEFSELLHR
+76 PAEFSELLRR
-89 DSGWERFLI
+89 DTGWERFLI
-98 ESSRRHRTRGITFD
+98 ESSRRHRARGITFD

-150 DAIEVLYLQDW
+150 DALEVLYLQDW
-161 IRIFPEFSDGRLDDM
+161 IRIFPDFSDGRLDDM

-191 NATSDLILVVDGGGL
+191 NATSDLILVVDGNGL

-220 KQALKRPV
+220 SKVLDRPV

-236 GSVEELLR
+236 DSVEEMLR

-252 ELAPFGESSIYKMQV
+252 ELAPFGESAIYRMQV

-293 RQTLERIV
+293 RETLERIV
-301 DEKTEALRKEKAQ
+301 DEKTEALRREKAQ

-348 LPSLERIESEND
+348 LPALERIESEND
-360 PAIRKGYVTVVK
+360 ASIRKGYVTVVK

-377 LLPRDSG
+377 LLPRDPG

-414 LLTLSVETIQ
+414 LLNLSVETIQ

-436 HGRNANLYAHLNT
+436 HGRNVSLYAHLNT
-449 MGLQDQ
+449 MGLDDS
-455 MGS
+455 MGR

>member
-1 MGRTQDREKDA
+1 
-12 MKNLVTTGY
+12 MKTLVTTGY

-27 NEANQDYFLER
+27 DEANQDYFLER

-76 GQVPAEFSELLHR
+76 GQVPEEFSELLHR

-191 NATSDLILVVDGGGL
+191 NATSDLILVVDGSGL

-220 KQALKRPV
+220 KQTLKRPI

-236 GSVEELLR
+236 GSVGELLR

-293 RQTLERIV
+293 RQTLEGIV

>member
-1 MGRTQDREKDA
+1 
-12 MKNLVTTGY
+12 MKTLDTNGY

-27 NEANQDYFLER
+27 GEADQDYFLER
-38 WSIRMEDAGYLQHT
+38 WSIRMEAAGYLQHT

-76 GQVPAEFSELLHR
+76 GEIPADFSVLLRR

-98 ESSRRHRTRGITFD
+98 ESSRRHRARGITFD

-125 LDVIEAMDVE
+125 LDVIEVMDVE
-135 YARKVDARRLIRLYG
+135 YARKVDARRLIRRYG

-161 IRIFPEFSDGRLDDM
+161 IRIFPEFSVDRLDDM

-191 NATSDLILVVDGGGL
+191 NATSDLILVVDGSGL

-212 AVKAVMDE
+212 AVKALMDE
-220 KQALKRPV
+220 TQALDRPV
-228 WEVLSLEG
+228 WEVLALEG
-236 GSVEELLR
+236 DSVEELLR
-244 YYPVGITC
+244 YYPVGISC
-252 ELAPFGESSIYKMQV
+252 ELAPFGESSIYRMQI

-301 DEKTEALRKEKAQ
+301 DEKTEDLRKEKAQ

-348 LPSLERIESEND
+348 LPALERIESEND
-360 PAIRKGYVTVVK
+360 LAIRKGYVTVVK

-377 LLPRDSG
+377 LLPRDTG

-414 LLTLSVETIQ
+414 LLNLSGETIQ

-436 HGRNANLYAHLNT
+436 HGRNVSLYAHLNT
-449 MGLQDQ
+449 MGLQDG

>member
-1 MGRTQDREKDA
+1 
-12 MKNLVTTGY
+12 MKTLDTNGY

-27 NEANQDYFLER
+27 GEADQDYFLER
-38 WSIRMEDAGYLQHT
+38 WSIRMEAAGYLQHT

-76 GQVPAEFSELLHR
+76 GEIPADFSVLLRR

-98 ESSRRHRTRGITFD
+98 ESSRRHRARGITFD

-125 LDVIEAMDVE
+125 LDVIEVMDVE
-135 YARKVDARRLIRLYG
+135 YARKVDARRLIRRYG

-161 IRIFPEFSDGRLDDM
+161 IRIFPEFSVDRLDDM

-191 NATSDLILVVDGGGL
+191 NATSDLILVVDGSGL

-212 AVKAVMDE
+212 AVKALMDE
-220 KQALKRPV
+220 TQALDRPV
-228 WEVLSLEG
+228 WEVLALEG
-236 GSVEELLR
+236 DSVEELLR

-252 ELAPFGESSIYKMQV
+252 ELAPFGESSIYRMQI

-301 DEKTEALRKEKAQ
+301 DEKTEDLRKEKAQ

-348 LPSLERIESEND
+348 LPALERIESEND
-360 PAIRKGYVTVVK
+360 LAIRKGYITVVK

-377 LLPRDSG
+377 LLPRDTG

-414 LLTLSVETIQ
+414 LLNLSVETIQ

-436 HGRNANLYAHLNT
+436 HGRNVSLYAHLNT
-449 MGLQDQ
+449 MGLQDG

>member
-1 MGRTQDREKDA
+1 MTTP
-12 MKNLVTTGY
+12 VTNGH
-21 ETLLRL
+21 EGLLRL
-27 NEANQDYFLER
+27 IESDQDYFLER
-38 WSIRMEDAGYLQHT
+38 WTIRMEAAGYLQHT
-52 TAKRVDCLVALK
+52 TAKRVDCMVALQ
-64 EFLQPVLADIES
+64 EFLHPILADLETGGIPS
-76 GQVPAEFSELLHR
+76 DFPELLRR

-98 ESSRRHRTRGITFD
+98 ESSRRHRARGITFD
-112 MFLGCFKTFIYSL
+112 MFLGCFKTFIHSL
-125 LDVIEAMDVE
+125 LDVIEAMDAE
-135 YARKVDARRLIRLYG
+135 YARKVEARRLIRLYG
-150 DAIEVLYLQDW
+150 DALEVLYLQDW
-161 IRIFPEFSDGRLDDM
+161 IRIFPDFSDGRLDDM

-191 NATSDLILVVDGGGL
+191 NATSDLILVVDATGQ

-220 KQALKRPV
+220 ARVLHRPI

-236 GSVEELLR
+236 DSVEELLR

-252 ELAPFGESSIYKMQV
+252 ELAPFGESAIYKMQV
-267 NPLKSVSLASDQY
+267 NPLKSVSMASDQY

-288 TQAMQ
+288 TQALQ
-293 RQTLERIV
+293 REKLERIV
-301 DEKTEALRKEKAQ
+301 DEKTEALRREKAQ

-348 LPSLERIESEND
+348 LPALERIESEND
-360 PAIRKGYVTVVK
+360 PSIRKGYVTVVK

-414 LLTLSVETIQ
+414 LLNLSVETIQ

-436 HGRNANLYAHLNT
+436 HGRNISLYAHLNT
-449 MGLQDQ
+449 MGLDES

>member
-1 MGRTQDREKDA
+1 
-12 MKNLVTTGY
+12 MKTPVTNSHEG
-21 ETLLRL
+21 LLRL
-27 NEANQDYFLER
+27 IESDQDYFLER
-38 WSIRMEDAGYLQHT
+38 WTIRMEAAGYLQHT
-52 TAKRVDCLVALK
+52 TAKRVDCMVALK
-64 EFLQPVLADIES
+64 EFLHPILADLEAGGIPS
-76 GQVPAEFSELLHR
+76 DFPELLRR

-98 ESSRRHRTRGITFD
+98 ESSRRHRARGITFD
-112 MFLGCFKTFIYSL
+112 MFLGCFKTFIHSL
-125 LDVIEAMDVE
+125 LDVIEAMDAE
-135 YARKVDARRLIRLYG
+135 YARKVEARRLIRLYG
-150 DAIEVLYLQDW
+150 DALEVLYLQDW
-161 IRIFPEFSDGRLDDM
+161 IRTFPDFSDGRLDDM

-191 NATSDLILVVDGGGL
+191 NATSDLILVVDVTGQ

-220 KQALKRPV
+220 AHVLHRPV

-236 GSVEELLR
+236 DSVEELLR

-252 ELAPFGESSIYKMQV
+252 ELAPFGESAIYKMQV
-267 NPLKSVSLASDQY
+267 TPLKSVSMASDQY

-288 TQAMQ
+288 TQALQ
-293 RQTLERIV
+293 REKLERIV
-301 DEKTEALRKEKAQ
+301 DEKTEALRREKAQ

-348 LPSLERIESEND
+348 LPALERIESEND

-414 LLTLSVETIQ
+414 LLNLSVETIQ

-436 HGRNANLYAHLNT
+436 HGRNISLYAHLNT
-449 MGLQDQ
+449 MGLDAS

>member
-1 MGRTQDREKDA
+1 MKARES
-12 MKNLVTTGY
+12 TGY
-21 ETLLRL
+21 QILLL
-27 NEANQDYFLER
+27 LAEAHHDYFLER
-38 WSIRMEDAGYLQHT
+38 WSLRMETAGYLQHT

-64 EFLQPVLADIES
+64 EFMQPLLKDIE
-76 GQVPAEFSELLHR
+76 QRRVPEEFSALLHC
-89 DSGWERFLI
+89 DTGWERFLI
-98 ESSRRHRTRGITFD
+98 ESSRRHRSRGITFD
-112 MFLGCFKTFIYSL
+112 MFLGCFKTFVYSL
-125 LDVIEAMDVE
+125 LDVIEQMDAEFNHKVE
-135 YARKVDARRLIRLYG
+135 ARRLIRLYG
-150 DAIEVLYLQDW
+150 DALEVLYLQDW
-161 IRIFPEFSDGRLDDM
+161 IRTFPEFSSGKLDEM

-181 LEKCRFENIL
+181 LEKCRFENTL
-191 NATSDLILVVDGGGL
+191 NATSDLIFVVDSKGL
-206 VVNINA
+206 VANINA

-220 KQALKRPV
+220 ALTLNRPI
-228 WEVLSLEG
+228 WDVLSLEG
-236 GSVEELLR
+236 TSVEELLR

-252 ELAPFGESSIYKMQV
+252 ELAPFGENVIYRMQI
-267 NPLKSVSLASDQY
+267 NAINQVSLASDQY

-301 DEKTEALRKEKAQ
+301 DEKTEALRREKAQ

-323 NVLKSVGREHEEHAS
+323 NVLKSVGKEHEDHAS

-348 LPSLERIESEND
+348 LPALERIEWEND

-402 IQSGHSNKDIAD
+402 IQSGHSNKEIAE
-414 LLTLSVETIQ
+414 LLSLSVETIQ
-424 THRKSIRRKLGL
+424 THRKNIRRKLGL
-436 HGRNANLYAHLNT
+436 LGKSVSLYAHLNT
-449 MGLQDQ
+449 MGLNDSL
-455 MGS
+455 GR

>member
-1 MGRTQDREKDA
+1 
-12 MKNLVTTGY
+12 MKTPVTNGH
-21 ETLLRL
+21 EGLLRL
-27 NEANQDYFLER
+27 IESDQDYFLER
-38 WSIRMEDAGYLQHT
+38 WTIRMEAAGYLQHT
-52 TAKRVDCLVALK
+52 TAKRVDCMVALQ
-64 EFLQPVLADIES
+64 EFLHPILADLETGGIPS
-76 GQVPAEFSELLHR
+76 DFPELLRR

-98 ESSRRHRTRGITFD
+98 ESSRRHRARGITFD
-112 MFLGCFKTFIYSL
+112 MFLGCFKTFIHSL
-125 LDVIEAMDVE
+125 LDVIEAMDAE
-135 YARKVDARRLIRLYG
+135 YARKVEARRLIRLYG
-150 DAIEVLYLQDW
+150 DALEVLYLQDW
-161 IRIFPEFSDGRLDDM
+161 IRTFPDFSDGRLDDM

-191 NATSDLILVVDGGGL
+191 NATSDLILVVDVTGQ

-220 KQALKRPV
+220 ARVLHRPI

-236 GSVEELLR
+236 DSVEELLR

-252 ELAPFGESSIYKMQV
+252 ELAPFGESAIYKMQV
-267 NPLKSVSLASDQY
+267 NPLKSVSMASDQY

-288 TQAMQ
+288 TQALQ
-293 RQTLERIV
+293 RETLERIV
-301 DEKTEALRKEKAQ
+301 GEKTEALRREKAQ

-348 LPSLERIESEND
+348 LPALERIESEND

-414 LLTLSVETIQ
+414 LLNLSVETIQ

-436 HGRNANLYAHLNT
+436 HGRNISLYAHLNT
-449 MGLQDQ
+449 MGLDASL
-455 MGS
+455 GS